1 MENDDHFHS
10 EDTVDPDAFVQR
22 AHRQP
27 MDDSDDD
34 QFEHGEESAAR
45 DDDPSD
51 YSVQQFLGAEDGR
64 EGRGDS
70 DEGAAAAVARRQA
83 LKNGDHFHSEDT
95 VDHNALIQQA
105 RRQPVDDSDDDQ
117 LEHGEESAA
126 RDDDPSDYSVQ
137 QFLGAEDAREGSG
150 DSDDGAAAAVARRQ
164 ALKNDDHFNSEDTVD
179 RNALIQRARRQPMD
193 DSDDDQLQHGEESA
207 SSEDNPSDYSVQQFL
222 GRESGSGDADGGAT

>member
-64 EGRGDS
+64 EG
-70 DEGAAAAVARRQA
+70 
-83 LKNGDHFHSEDT
+83 
-95 VDHNALIQQA
+95 
-105 RRQPVDDSDDDQ
+105 
-117 LEHGEESAA
+117 
-126 RDDDPSDYSVQ
+126 
-137 QFLGAEDAREGSG
+137 SG
-150 DSDDGAAAAVARRQ
+150 DSDGGAAAELAGYTAQ
-164 ALKNDDHFNSEDTVD
+164 ATDDHYGSDDAVGHH
-179 RNALIQRARRQPMD
+179 ALIQ
-193 DSDDDQLQHGEESA
+193 
-207 SSEDNPSDYSVQQFL
+207 
-222 GRESGSGDADGGAT
+222 